1 MARAQWLRLFLD
13 ASYSDIVDGPAKK
26 HLRPRRYARSIRLYR
41 RADVAALVA
50 HVGVKS

>member
-1 MARAQWLRLFLD
+1 MARAQRLRLFLD
-13 ASYSDIVDGPAKK
+13 ASYSDSVDGPAKK
-26 HLRPRRYARSIRLYR
+26 HLRPRHARSIRLYR